1 MTISIG
7 AASAGMGPRSALEDF
22 GQHKEAH
29 SFDPRIVA
37 RLLTYLRPHWRKM
50 TLAIALVLISSALT
64 LSAPYLIKVAID
76 EHIARGD
83 AAGLARVALALAG
96 VFLAIYATTA
106 LLQYILAWV
115 GQQVLAT
122 LRAQLFRH
130 LQTLPLGYHDTHI
143 VGVTISR
150 VINDVSVINDLLSQ
164 GVVTFAGDA
173 VVLVGIVAVML
184 SMSPRLALITFCVL
198 PLMVLA
204 TWLFARQAQVAFR
217 ETRAR
222 IAAVVGD
229 LAENISG
236 MRVIQA
242 FAQEESS
249 QEHFDEVNR
258 ANRDAHVAAMTLSFI
273 FLPTVEFLGM
283 LATGIVLWFGGLAVI
298 GEEITLGVVVAFL
311 AYVTRFFQPIQE
323 LSQLYTTMQA
333 AMAGGER
340 VLELLDTQPDV
351 RDARDA
357 IEMPPIVGRIELRNV
372 SFAYR
377 KFATEDTGNTEKRIS
392 PAPSVS
398 PVVSNYVL
406 RDVSFAY
413 PRSATENTEEKFSV
427 SSVSPVA
434 PNYVLRD
441 VNLVIE
447 PGQTI
452 ALVGPTGAGKTS
464 IANLIAR
471 LYDVSAGAVLIDGY
485 DVRAVTQRSL
495 RRQTGIVPQEP
506 FLFAGTIADNIRF
519 GHPDATP
526 REIED
531 AARLA
536 NAHDFIA
543 ALPAGYDTEIL
554 EGGVNLSVGQRQLIC
569 IARAVLANPRILILD
584 EATASVDTLTE
595 VLIQDALARLL
606 VGRTAIVIAHRLST
620 IRNADLI
627 CVVNDGRIVERG
639 THDELL
645 ALGGLYRQL
654 YERQFVNEPMNQ

>member
-1 MTISIG
+1 MSISIG
-7 AASAGMGPRSALEDF
+7 AASAGMGPRSAIEDF
-22 GQHKEAH
+22 GQYKEDRA
-29 SFDPRIVA
+29 FDFYIVA
-37 RLLTYLRPHWRKM
+37 RLLEYLRPHWRRM
-50 TLAIALVLISSALT
+50 AAALALVLVSSALT
-64 LSAPYLIKVAID
+64 LSAPYLIKIAID
-76 EHIARGD
+76 ENIARGD
-83 AAGLARVALALAG
+83 AAGLAQVALLLAG
-96 VFLAIYATTA
+96 VFVAIYFATA
-106 LLQYILAWV
+106 ALQYLLSWV
-115 GQQVLAT
+115 GQKILAT

-130 LQTLPLGYHDTHI
+130 LQKLPLGYHDTHI

-173 VVLVGIVAVML
+173 VVLIGIVAVML
-184 SMSPRLALITFCVL
+184 SMSPKLALITFCVL
-198 PLMVLA
+198 PLMMLA

-217 ETRAR
+217 QTRAR

-242 FAQEESS
+242 FAQEEET

-258 ANRDAHVAAMTLSFI
+258 ANRDAHIAAMTLSFI
-273 FLPTVEFLGM
+273 FLPTVEFLGI

-298 GEEITLGVVVAFL
+298 GDELTLGVVVAFL

-340 VLELLDTQPDV
+340 VLDLLDTQPDV
-351 RDARDA
+351 RDVVDA
-357 IEMPPIVGRIELRNV
+357 IEMPPIIGRVE
-372 SFAYR
+372 
-377 KFATEDTGNTEKRIS
+377 
-392 PAPSVS
+392 
-398 PVVSNYVL
+398 L

-413 PRSATENTEEKFSV
+413 RGSATEDAEARMSFRAEREI

-441 VNLVIE
+441 VNLVVE
-447 PGQTI
+447 PGQTV

-471 LYDVSAGAVLIDGY
+471 LYETTDGAVLIDGY
-485 DVRAVTQRSL
+485 DVRAVAQRSL

-519 GHPDATP
+519 GHLDATP

-536 NAHDFIA
+536 NAHEFIA
-543 ALPAGYDTEIL
+543 ALPDGYGTAIQ

-569 IARAVLANPRILILD
+569 IARAALANPRILILD

-595 VLIQDALARLL
+595 MLIQDALARLL
-606 VGRTAIVIAHRLST
+606 AGRTAIVIAHRLST

-639 THDELL
+639 RHAELL
-645 ALGGLYRQL
+645 AHGGLYRQL
-654 YERQFVNEPMNQ
+654 YERQFVESQ

>member
-22 GQHKEAH
+22 GQHKEEHA
-29 SFDPRIVA
+29 FDPRIVA
-37 RLLTYLRPHWRKM
+37 RLLAYLRPHWRKM

-64 LSAPYLIKVAID
+64 LTAPYLIKIAID
-76 EHIARGD
+76 EHIARSD
-83 AAGLARVALALAG
+83 AAGLARAALALTG
-96 VFLAIYATTA
+96 VFLALYATTA
-106 LLQYILAWV
+106 ALQYILAWI

-130 LQTLPLGYHDTHI
+130 LQELSLGYHDTHI

-150 VINDVSVINDLLSQ
+150 VINDVAVINDLLSQ

-258 ANRDAHVAAMTLSFI
+258 ANRNAHVAAMTLSFI

-283 LATGIVLWFGGLAVI
+283 LATGIVLGFGGWAVI
-298 GEEITLGVVVAFL
+298 SEEITLGIVVAFL

-351 RDARDA
+351 RDAPDA
-357 IEMPPIVGRIELRNV
+357 IEMPPLVGRIELRNV

-377 KFATEDTGNTEKRIS
+377 GED
-392 PAPSVS
+392 
-398 PVVSNYVL
+398 
-406 RDVSFAY
+406 
-413 PRSATENTEEKFSV
+413 
-427 SSVSPVA
+427 
-434 PNYVLRD
+434 YVLRD

-447 PGQTI
+447 PGQTV

-464 IANLIAR
+464 MANLVAR
-471 LYDVSAGAVLIDGY
+471 LYDVNAGAVLIDGY
-485 DVRAVTQRSL
+485 DVRTVTQRSL

-519 GHPDATP
+519 GRPKATA

-536 NAHDFIA
+536 NAHDFIV
-543 ALPAGYDTEIL
+543 ALPDSYDTEIL

-569 IARAVLANPRILILD
+569 IARAVLANPRLLILD

-595 VLIQDALARLL
+595 MLIQDALARLL

-620 IRNADLI
+620 IRHADLI

-639 THDELL
+639 THAELL
-645 ALGGLYRQL
+645 AQGGLYRQL
-654 YERQFVNEPMNQ
+654 YERQFVNEPMNEKTNDQRRKPQV